1 MLCRFENGKH
11 LTTLQRRRSLEY
23 RLHTSANG
31 DWNLRDGIF
40 LGHILKYRCSS
51 KNSQS
56 VAASQ
61 AEAIKFSIQT
71 VPISTD
77 VAQAAKK
84 KDTRYKQPFL
94 LGRGP
99 EKKANKFV
107 WTGNYHCH

>member
-1 MLCRFENGKH
+1 MPSGLRALIWLGEEEFGDLLPLFEGNLC
-11 LTTLQRRRSLEY
+11 
-23 RLHTSANG
+23 A
-31 DWNLRDGIF
+31 GIF

-61 AEAIKFSIQT
+61 AGAIKFSIQT

-94 LGRGP
+94 LGLGP
-99 EKKANKFV
+99 EKKADKFV
-107 WTGNYHCH
+107 WISTGNYHCH

>member
-1 MLCRFENGKH
+1 MPSGLSALICLGEEEFGDLLPLFEGH
-11 LTTLQRRRSLEY
+11 LR
-23 RLHTSANG
+23 A
-31 DWNLRDGIF
+31 GIF
-40 LGHILKYRCSS
+40 LGHILKLRCSS

-61 AEAIKFSIQT
+61 AKAIKFSIQT

-84 KDTRYKQPFL
+84 KETRYKQPFL
-94 LGRGP
+94 LGLGP